1 MAKQRKVEQRQPRRK
16 YCQFCKEGVEF
27 IDYKDT
33 QLLRKYM
40 TDRGK
45 IKPRRVTGA
54 CTQHQHDIA
63 IAIKRAREMAL
74 LPYTVAVVSSRGGR
88 NRGWRRTLRG
98 LSAVG

>member
-16 YCQFCKEGVEF
+16 YCQFCKEDVEF

-63 IAIKRAREMAL
+63 VAIKRAREMAL
-74 LPYTVAVVSSRGGR
+74 LPYTVTVVSSRGGR
-88 NRGWRRTLRG
+88 NRG
-98 LSAVG
+98 

>member
-1 MAKQRKVEQRQPRRK
+1 MARQQRQVEQRQLRRK
-16 YCQFCKEGVEF
+16 YCQFCKENVDF

-63 IAIKRAREMAL
+63 VAIKRAREMAL
-74 LPYTVAVVSSRGGR
+74 LPYTVTVVSSRGGR
-88 NRGWRRTLRG
+88 NRG
-98 LSAVG
+98 

>member
-1 MAKQRKVEQRQPRRK
+1 MAKQRQRKRREEQRPVHRK
-16 YCQFCKEGVEF
+16 YCQFCKEGVDF

-33 QLLRKYM
+33 QLLRKFT

-63 IAIKRAREMAL
+63 MAIKRARVMAL
-74 LPYTVAVVSSRGGR
+74 LPYAVSVVSNRGGR
-88 NRGWRRTLRG
+88 NRG
-98 LSAVG
+98 

>member
-63 IAIKRAREMAL
+63 LAIKRAREMAL
-74 LPYTVAVVSSRGGR
+74 VPYTVAVVSSRGGR
-88 NRGWRRTLRG
+88 NRG
-98 LSAVG
+98 

>member
-1 MAKQRKVEQRQPRRK
+1 MPNDYQRQPRRK
-16 YCQFCKEGVEF
+16 VCQFCKDGVEH

-54 CTQHQHDIA
+54 CRQHQNMVQN
-63 IAIKRAREMAL
+63 AIKRARTMAL
-74 LPYTVAVVSSRGGR
+74 MPYTVAVVSNRGVRR
-88 NRGWRRTLRG
+88 NRD
-98 LSAVG
+98 